1 MCGVSECHWG
11 WAHKVICLSTCG
23 GAQTKSKRK
32 TLMACACKHKFAKW
46 RSPVCLLHC
55 GRARKREGEEP
66 SQYFT
71 YYFWDDDW
79 HIKSIEGGERE
90 LALSSLALVWCGK
103 GSRKGRHTTGACS
116 PGACLRP
123 CRSGATRRR
132 RRASSLATT
141 AAPFRLIIPITT
153 HIAPCCCMR
162 TVYTLGY
169 HFTHTPAGAHSL
181 ATPSKSVSQNF
192 STHLFLSHFLLFP

>member
-1 MCGVSECHWG
+1 MTKSILLLCVVSECHWG
-11 WAHKVICLSTCG
+11 KAQSNMSHMRWRANKK
-23 GAQTKSKRK
+23 QTKK

-55 GRARKREGEEP
+55 GREREQEREREREGGEER

-79 HIKSIEGGERE
+79 HIKSIAGEAKGWE
-90 LALSSLALVWCGK
+90 ALALWRLALVWCGK

-123 CRSGATRRR
+123 CRSARLAAVGRRHRRR
-132 RRASSLATT
+132 RRQRASSLATT

-153 HIAPCCCMR
+153 HI
-162 TVYTLGY
+162 
-169 HFTHTPAGAHSL
+169 
-181 ATPSKSVSQNF
+181 
-192 STHLFLSHFLLFP
+192 